1 MAESAINRR
10 KSQLFLTNISPVT
23 NTYNDLIK
31 KKLKRGKFLETKTG
45 IIKIAGML
53 ILIFAVVF
61 FEVQPLCDDTSNWYP
76 YLFPISAAL
85 NIIVQLIFL
94 FIFSMGFTVSKP
106 SIWIYSDMAVIF
118 VSSATTVVS
127 SVVTLISC
135 QGTSI
140 DKVSQSCG
148 MAGGVTLIVSCAAI
162 FLMFRYVEDADLPEN
177 KKKQANESTDVDP
190 RKSVFA

>member
-10 KSQLFLTNISPVT
+10 KSQLFLNNISPVT
-23 NTYNDLIK
+23 DTYNELIK

-53 ILIFAVVF
+53 ILIFAVTF

-76 YLFPISAAL
+76 YLFPISASL
-85 NIIVQLIFL
+85 NIIVQLIFV

-106 SIWIYSDMAVIF
+106 SIWIYSDMVVIL
-118 VSSATTVVS
+118 VLSATTIITS
-127 SVVTLISC
+127 TVTLINC
-135 QGTSI
+135 QGSNV

-148 MAGGVTLIVSCAAI
+148 MAGGVTLFVSCGAI
-162 FLMFRYVEDADLPEN
+162 FLMFRYVEDEDLPEN
-177 KKKQANESTDVDP
+177 KKRKPNENTGIDP